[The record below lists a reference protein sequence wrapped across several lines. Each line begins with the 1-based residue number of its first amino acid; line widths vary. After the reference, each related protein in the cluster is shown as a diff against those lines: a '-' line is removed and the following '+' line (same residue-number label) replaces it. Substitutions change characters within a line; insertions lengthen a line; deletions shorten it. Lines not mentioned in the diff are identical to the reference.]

1 MLSKEFDEE
10 IKDKQGANNLAAD
23 QLWPLEHFHLDA
35 LWEKEIDD
43 SLPEEHL
50 YGLQKMRELETP

>member
-1 MLSKEFDEE
+1 MLLQEFEEE
-10 IKDKQGANNLAAD
+10 ITDKQGANNLAAD
-23 QLWPLEHFHLDA
+23 HLSPLEHLHLDA

-50 YGLQKMRELETP
+50 YGLQKVRELETP